1 MFWRPMLG
9 SANDCSGRFGV
20 GVLMSAEQVER
31 ACALAVGFA
40 IAGCWSLTS
49 GMIVALAL
57 SAFGGPGG

>member
-1 MFWRPMLG
+1 MFWRPVSG
-9 SANDCSGRFGV
+9 SVKDQAGDLGV
-20 GVLMSAEQVER
+20 GVTMSAEQVER
-31 ACALAVGFA
+31 AFALAVGFA